1 MSISTTDILPIANE
15 PATGSLRDHLVAA
28 LGRVNP
34 SEIRIAT
41 AYLTPNGFMELK
53 GQMEAAAS
61 VRLLLGERP
70 FLNRSGPKDVLARPS
85 GESGLQGPSESV
97 DWYTFLDGG
106 YPWLLLSHEERRELL
121 ERGENPEASAFDLSA
136 WERVTNLIW
145 FLAKDGVEIRRFL
158 GSDTGI
164 VLPERV
170 LDHRSPSNRL
180 HAKAYLFSG
189 EVDHYAAVGSSN
201 LTKSGLLQNSEL
213 NLASYDRDLVTHLEG
228 WFDEKWEFGQDCKQ
242 QFVQRVEECVLFG
255 RRYTPWQV
263 MLKSLHAAY
272 GRFLEM
278 GLSEEVMH
286 RLAGFQQQ
294 AVQRCVALL
303 SRHWGVLLC
312 DSVGLGKTY
321 EGLGILR
328 EFANRRND
336 DPQRPSSST
345 RALIVCPAQLQ
356 DNWNADR
363 LVEWGIT
370 ATTVTMES
378 LPSLADIEE
387 EPSEPQRLRLYDLL
401 KRYQDNY
408 DIILVDEC
416 HNFRNPRTK
425 RYEALMEIIRGG
437 KPDKR
442 VVLMTATP
450 INNSVWDLYYQ
461 LMLITRGD
469 DTWYAGRGPIS
480 NLKTAF
486 QDIENG
492 ESGSGLLDTMLLS
505 LVRRTRHDIR
515 AMQDSGE
522 PMEVGGQPLS
532 FPKHELPK
540 AVNYS
545 LQGLYGNIYLDI
557 IDAIEHLKFAVY
569 RLDEY
574 GVETGERETGS
585 QLRQRNANFVGIMRT
600 ILLKRMESSLAALT
614 STVSSLVAYL
624 NLFLS
629 RLESDRVLTPKQA
642 YKLRAVLGG
651 SLPDQDQDVEELDP
665 RVVETLRQELDA
677 PTDPELRSRLQG
689 MFRPTVTGFKPFSHV
704 CNGWKKCWRTK
715 ETQRLRRSASC

>member
-1 MSISTTDILPIANE
+1 M
-15 PATGSLRDHLVAA
+15 
-28 LGRVNP
+28 
-34 SEIRIAT
+34 
-41 AYLTPNGFMELK
+41 
-53 GQMEAAAS
+53 
-61 VRLLLGERP
+61 
-70 FLNRSGPKDVLARPS
+70 
-85 GESGLQGPSESV
+85 
-97 DWYTFLDGG
+97 
-106 YPWLLLSHEERRELL
+106 
-121 ERGENPEASAFDLSA
+121 
-136 WERVTNLIW
+136 
-145 FLAKDGVEIRRFL
+145 
-158 GSDTGI
+158 
-164 VLPERV
+164 
-170 LDHRSPSNRL
+170 
-180 HAKAYLFSG
+180 
-189 EVDHYAAVGSSN
+189 
-201 LTKSGLLQNSEL
+201 
-213 NLASYDRDLVTHLEG
+213 
-228 WFDEKWEFGQDCKQ
+228 
-242 QFVQRVEECVLFG
+242 
-255 RRYTPWQV
+255 
-263 MLKSLHAAY
+263 
-272 GRFLEM
+272 
-278 GLSEEVMH
+278 
-286 RLAGFQQQ
+286 
-294 AVQRCVALL
+294 
-303 SRHWGVLLC
+303 
-312 DSVGLGKTY
+312 
-321 EGLGILR
+321 
-328 EFANRRND
+328 
-336 DPQRPSSST
+336 
-345 RALIVCPAQLQ
+345 CPAQLQ

-574 GVETGERETGS
+574 GVETGERETGA

-689 MFRPTVTGFKPFSHV
+689 DVQADRDRLQTLLTRLQWLEEMLADQGDPKAQAVRELLEGLPKNDAHGNPTKVALFTSYKDTADHLFKQFGGNAKALETELRAKSNLTDGRWVSLLTGAADQNRRRAILERFAPLATHRETEALDDPTLLEKVRPLREKGIDILIATDVLSEGQNLQDAQFLINYDLPWNPVRMIQRAGRIDQLFSPHDIV
-704 CNGWKKCWRTK
+704 YIYNLMPEDGLEDLLKLVENLSKKNRGH
-715 ETQRLRRSASC
+715 